1 MRLDVFQPCHL
12 PLPSTGRVPKEQWC
26 RWPEAEAP
34 SPTSTSLVHFFFFN
48 TISTPPQH
56 HCPFLFSFLLHTNHD
71 LDRFFHNLTFSF
83 FIPFLLINRSSQ
95 AAFTT
100 SVFSTFTIVLLPLL
114 LCVFLKFL
122 KFPSVVK
129 HFPQFFPHIKKQ
141 QLMTIGPCSVPQSAI
156 AHLSRLFGEESQKS
170 TRV

>member
-1 MRLDVFQPCHL
+1 MVQMARGRSPLAHL
-12 PLPSTGRVPKEQWC
+12 NITCPLFLLQHNLN
-26 RWPEAEAP
+26 
-34 SPTSTSLVHFFFFN
+34 PTSTSLSFSLQLFFF
-48 TISTPPQH
+48 TPIMI
-56 HCPFLFSFLLHTNHD
+56 LIV
-71 LDRFFHNLTFSF
+71 FFHNLKTFSF

-114 LCVFLKFL
+114 LCVLLKFL
-122 KFPSVVK
+122 SVVK